1 MKNETTK
8 RLEQLIH
15 GVTTKLGT
23 FGCFEVTIGWHG
35 KERVD
40 YLTYDTNGVFKCYE
54 IKSSVEDF
62 HSGAAHTFVGHYNYY
77 VLTQEVYDAVKDEIP
92 FDVGVYVE
100 DCVVKGAKRRAITVD
115 ETVLRDSLI
124 RSLHRESEKLYR
136 LSDESYG
143 IHIQSE
149 LKDAQKE
156 VNRLKAQWNDLLLF
170 IYRKFGY
177 AWQFEFD
184 EYYLDTPKK
193 EREKNI
199 SEETTKARN
208 IQRSE
213 RGKKIRGESFEDR
226 EKRIYKFVTRF
237 E

>member
-15 GVTTKLGT
+15 GVTTKLST

-77 VLTQEVYDAVKDEIP
+77 VLTQEVYDAVKDEVP
-92 FDVGVYVE
+92 FDVGVYIE
-100 DCVVKGAKRRAITVD
+100 DRIVKGAKRRKLAV
-115 ETVLRDSLI
+115 EENVLRDSLI
-124 RSLHRESEKLYR
+124 RSLHRESEKLYN

-143 IHIQSE
+143 LHIQTE
-149 LKDAQKE
+149 LKGSEKE

-177 AWQFEFD
+177 GWQFDFD
-184 EYYLDTPKK
+184 EYYLNTTKK

-208 IQRSE
+208 ILRAE
-213 RGKKIRGESFEDR
+213 RRKSVRGETLE
-226 EKRIYKFVTRF
+226 EKERRIYKYVTRF